1 LKVLS
6 SREGPSEQ
14 HQQRVSFMNEQGF
27 YEIAKSS
34 FADAAASSCL
44 TELLEDAEW
53 GLPNSHQQ
61 DIEC

>member
-1 LKVLS
+1 
-6 SREGPSEQ
+6 
-14 HQQRVSFMNEQGF
+14 MNEQGF